1 MAIRLKLARTAQEL
15 DDVFRLRYDVYVA
28 ERGKFATDPRN
39 PRIVDH
45 FDAVPDT
52 ANVVAYDGDLAIAA
66 MRINKDTPI
75 GLPAESYFDFS
86 EIRERLRQ
94 EYLERGEPLN
104 IVGGSMLAIRREYR
118 NRRNVI
124 FALFKEA
131 AGLMYSW
138 GATHV
143 IGSVRADT
151 LSLYHRIGFEAMAE
165 PAFNEVIGDHLL
177 PILAPFDKVF
187 EWTFGNISTQASHFW
202 LDKFTPEFERI
213 LLAPGEVLFRQNDVA
228 EHAYAVDEGWISI
241 SRTDPGGNEMVL
253 ANLSRGA
260 FFGEVAIFDG
270 ERRSATATALVNTE
284 LICIDR
290 QRLLEAVRRNP
301 EKMDQLL
308 EHFARR
314 IRQTDD
320 LAMVLAFAPQTKRVE
335 MALHELW
342 QSSVPDRKKEGVRVA
357 RVGPAQIAKKAR
369 VREDEVRRV
378 LEIRKAEGCL
388 NYGEKVIRFFREPR
402 AENRGEA
409 GELGEAPAP

>member
-1 MAIRLKLARTAQEL
+1 MAIRLKLAQTAQEL
-15 DDVFRLRYDVYVA
+15 DDVFRLRYDVYVV
-28 ERGKFATDPRN
+28 ERGKFVTDPCN

-45 FDAVPDT
+45 FDAVPDV
-52 ANVVAYDGDLAIAA
+52 ANVVAYDGDLAVAA
-66 MRINKDTPI
+66 MRINKDTPV
-75 GLPAESYFDFS
+75 GLPAEFYFDFS
-86 EIRERLRQ
+86 EIREQLRCESRSQ
-94 EYLERGEPLN
+94 GKPLN

-124 FALFKEA
+124 LALFKEA
-131 AGLMYSW
+131 AGLMYAW

-151 LSLYHRIGFEAMAE
+151 LSLYRRLGFEPVAE
-165 PAFNEVIGDHLL
+165 PIFNERIEDWLV
-177 PILAPFDKVF
+177 PILAPFEKGF
-187 EWTFGNISTQASHFW
+187 TWTFFAGIQARENRFW
-202 LDKFTPEFERI
+202 LDEFVPEFERI
-213 LLAPGEVLFRQNDVA
+213 LLEPGEVLFRQNDVA
-228 EHAYAVDEGWISI
+228 EHAYAVEEGWISI
-241 SRTDPGGNEMVL
+241 SRTDPEGNEMVL

-284 LICIDR
+284 LICISR

-335 MALHELW
+335 VALRELW
-342 QSSVPDRKKEGVRVA
+342 ESSVPDQKKEGVRIA
-357 RVGPAQIAKKAR
+357 RVGPAQIAKKAQ

-378 LEIRKAEGCL
+378 LEICKAEGCL

-402 AENRGEA
+402 NDCKPASA
-409 GELGEAPAP
+409 G